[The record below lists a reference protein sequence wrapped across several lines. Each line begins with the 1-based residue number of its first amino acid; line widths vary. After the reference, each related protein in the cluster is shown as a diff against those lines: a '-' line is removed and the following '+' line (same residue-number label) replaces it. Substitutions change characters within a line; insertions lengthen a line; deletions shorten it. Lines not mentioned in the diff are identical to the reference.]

1 MDPITAVAQMLTAF
15 FNMITAIVE
24 GQPPEVKAKEWA
36 RWEKFLDSA
45 EQLLALL
52 MPKQQPK

>member
-52 MPKQQPK
+52 MPKPK